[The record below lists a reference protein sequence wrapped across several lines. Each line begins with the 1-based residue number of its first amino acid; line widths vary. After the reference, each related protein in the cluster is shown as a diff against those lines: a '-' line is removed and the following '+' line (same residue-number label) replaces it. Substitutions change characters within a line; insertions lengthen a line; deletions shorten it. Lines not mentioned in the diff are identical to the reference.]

1 MKSLLPFLFILF
13 PALLTADTLAH
24 WKLDGRAG
32 KKLDDE
38 TKKHPL
44 TASTEEGPAV
54 TPTAFV
60 FSGSDKDGLLSAADH
75 VDWNKTSMTIEAFVK
90 KGNDD
95 GFASITGHF
104 KGDIGD
110 PARQWLFVLKNTI
123 PTLILQSGDGKTV
136 EIPADVPG
144 LILDHE
150 YYLGVSFDLS
160 EKNPEDRV
168 VFYLKD
174 LTARTRPIRAKAA
187 VDFQTLSTSSAPLSI
202 GSTGNPTS
210 RFIGEIGEIRISSP
224 VLKPTQLLLP
234 K

>member
-1 MKSLLPFLFILF
+1 MKTLLFLSLLAPGILS
-13 PALLTADTLAH
+13 ADTIAH
-24 WKLDGRAG
+24 WKFEGRAG

-38 TKKHPL
+38 TKTHPL
-44 TASTEEGPAV
+44 TASSEEGPAI
-54 TPTAFV
+54 TPTAFI
-60 FSGSDKDGLLSAADH
+60 FSGGNKDGLLSAADH
-75 VDWNKTSMTIEAFVK
+75 ADWNKTSVTIEAFVK

-95 GFASITGHF
+95 GFASIVGHF

-110 PARQWLFVLKNTI
+110 PSRQWLFVLKNTI
-123 PTLILQSGDGKTV
+123 PTLILQNSDGKTV

-144 LILDHE
+144 LLLDHE
-150 YYLGVSFDLS
+150 YYLGVSFDLT
-160 EKNPEDRV
+160 EKNPDDRV
-168 VFYLKD
+168 VFYVKD
-174 LTARTRPIRAKAA
+174 LTARSRPLRAKAS
-187 VDFQTLSTSSAPLSI
+187 VDLQTLSNSSAPLSI

>member
-1 MKSLLPFLFILF
+1 MK
-13 PALLTADTLAH
+13 ALLLLTLFTPGFLAADTIAH
-24 WKLDGRAG
+24 WKFDGRAG

-38 TKKHPL
+38 TRNHPL
-44 TASTEEGPAV
+44 TATSEEGPAA
-54 TPTAFV
+54 TPTAYV
-60 FSGSDKDGLLSAADH
+60 FNGSDKDGLLSAADH
-75 VDWNKTSMTIEAFVK
+75 ADWNKTSMTVEAFVK

-95 GFASITGHF
+95 GFACITGHF

-110 PARQWLFVLKNTI
+110 PSRQWIFVLKNTI
-123 PTLILQSGDGKTV
+123 PTLILQSADGKTT

-144 LILDHE
+144 LLLDHE

-160 EKNPEDRV
+160 EKNPEDRIT
-168 VFYLKD
+168 FYVKD
-174 LTARTRPIRAKAA
+174 LTARTRPVRVKAA
-187 VDFQTLSTSSAPLSI
+187 VEFQTLSTSSAPLSV

-224 VLKPTQLLLP
+224 VLKTTQLLLP